1 MKFSYIAS
9 FCLIFLISSCSLITD
24 EYQVNQKKVLN
35 YLLEAFPIPEKA
47 EIIKAPTVLLGTG
60 GAVSGRITL
69 SSNDSPAENLI
80 FYGEAATSAGWNL
93 VSTKAGE
100 EVTLVY
106 NKNGRVATIY
116 ITPKNTFR
124 GFFQGDV
131 GSDIDVTLMHPD
143 VKASSQFGGVILPE
157 G

>member
-35 YLLEAFPIPEKA
+35 YLLEDFPIQEKA

-80 FYGEAATSAGWNL
+80 FYGEAAASAGWNL

-143 VKASSQFGGVILPE
+143 VKANSQFGGVILPE

>member
-9 FCLIFLISSCSLITD
+9 FCFIFLISSCSLITD

-35 YLLEAFPIPEKA
+35 YLLEDFPIPEKA

-80 FYGEAATSAGWNL
+80 FYGEAAASAGWNL

-143 VKASSQFGGVILPE
+143 VKANSQFGGVILPE

>member
-1 MKFSYIAS
+1 
-9 FCLIFLISSCSLITD
+9 
-24 EYQVNQKKVLN
+24 
-35 YLLEAFPIPEKA
+35 
-47 EIIKAPTVLLGTG
+47 LLGTG

-80 FYGEAATSAGWNL
+80 FYGEAAASAGWNL

-143 VKASSQFGGVILPE
+143 VKGNSQFGGVILPE